1 MSAMTKELTQLHA
14 RELVRDARYFW
25 FALFFPFFMLG
36 TFLGVGAL
44 MPDEPGTPDF
54 SETVIPL
61 AIFLAVTSTALT
73 VTAGPL
79 AGMRSSGLLRLL
91 STTPV
96 GRRQLVLTHLA
107 TRVVMVVAQLAVLM
121 VIAVAIGSV
130 ELSGLPLLFGITLLG
145 MAMFLGIGYILGG
158 LLGSPD
164 MATNI
169 GTFIQ
174 LGTLFLSGLAIPLW
188 LLPDG
193 LANVLELLP
202 TTFFADLLSTQVTGA
217 EPIHPAWLSALVVA
231 VSAVVA
237 IAVAMASFR
246 WEQGGDSA

>member
-1 MSAMTKELTQLHA
+1 MTKELTQLHA

-54 SETVIPL
+54 TETVIPL

-96 GRRQLVLTHLA
+96 GRRQLVLTHLT
-107 TRVVMVVAQLAVLM
+107 TRVVMVVVQLALLM

-130 ELSGLPLLFGITLLG
+130 ELSSLPLLFGITLLG

-158 LLGSPD
+158 LLSSPD
-164 MATNI
+164 MATHI

-188 LLPDG
+188 LLPEG

-202 TTFFADLLSTQVTGA
+202 TTFFADLLATQVTGA
-217 EPIHPAWLSALVVA
+217 EPIHPAWLSAVVVA
-231 VSAVVA
+231 ASAVVA
-237 IAVAMASFR
+237 IAVAMVSFR
-246 WEQGGDSA
+246 WDQGGESA